1 MLEIPEAVTIARQ
14 IEGALLGRTVVGVQA
29 AFSPHKFAWYYE
41 DPVDYPKTLVGRAVD
56 AVAAPGGKVEVSAGD
71 ATMLFADGVALRYWR
86 PEAAL
91 PAKHQLLINFDDGCA
106 LSASVRMYGGLWCF
120 PKGQLDNYYYDVA
133 KSKPSPLSEAFDETY
148 FAAIIEDP
156 AAQKLSAKAL
166 LATEQRIPGLGNG
179 VLQDILFIAGVHPR
193 RKVADLSPPE
203 RAGLY
208 VSIKSTLADMV
219 AAGGRDTEKDL
230 FGNPGGYQ
238 TILSSKTHG
247 QPCPRCGSLIVKAAY
262 MGGSVYFCPDCQ
274 PL

>member
-14 IEGALLGRTVVGVQA
+14 IEDTLLGRTVVGVQA

-41 DPVDYPKTLVGRAVD
+41 DPAEYPASLIGRTVSAT
-56 AVAAPGGKVEVSAGD
+56 AAPGGKVEVSAGD
-71 ATMLFADGVALRYWR
+71 ATMLFGDGVALRYWR

-91 PAKHQLLINFDDGCA
+91 PAKLQLLVQFDDG
-106 LSASVRMYGGLWCF
+106 SAMTVSVQMYGGLWCF
-120 PKGQLDNYYYDVA
+120 PRGQLDNYYYDVA
-133 KSKPSPLSEAFDETY
+133 KSKPSPLSEAFDEAY
-148 FAAIIEDP
+148 FAIIIDDP
-156 AAQKLSAKAL
+156 AVQKLSAKAL

-179 VLQDILFIAGVHPR
+179 ALQDILFFAGVHPR

-203 RAGLY
+203 RAGLFA
-208 VSIKSTLADMV
+208 SLKCTLADMV

-230 FGNPGGYQ
+230 FGNPGGYL

-262 MGGSVYFCPDCQ
+262 MGGSIYFCPDCQ